1 VRAHDERA
9 GALKGERTA
18 ATIDKLLDAARLFA
32 EREPV

>member
-1 VRAHDERA
+1 VRTHGKRA